1 MSLHF
6 SAIGFIP
13 ECFGDLNDEKTVICN
28 TSSHSQSIVGATYSI
43 NGINSGDGECVC
55 LCVRAG
61 VCGSGA
67 CGLVYVC
74 MCMLECVS
82 VCVYAVSWFLLM
94 VTACYISYS
103 HFPICYWSG
112 GPE

>member
-43 NGINSGDGECVC
+43 NGINSGGDGECVC

-82 VCVYAVSWFLLM
+82 VYLRCVLVSFDGHRLLHLLQ
-94 VTACYISYS
+94 SLS
-103 HFPICYWSG
+103 HLLLEWRS
-112 GPE
+112 